1 MNEQEKLQAI
11 QNRDS
16 SYDGKFIFGVKTT
29 KIICRPGC
37 PARLPLKKNIVFFG
51 TMEEAIEKDDFEQLG
66 LDSLSL
72 YSLVDDAEQKFNVEI
87 DTDDITEINS
97 ITKIFNYIN
106 NKRNE

>member
-1 MNEQEKLQAI
+1 MQIHFDEFVI
-11 QNRDS
+11 
-16 SYDGKFIFGVKTT
+16 FICERYGIT
-29 KIICRPGC
+29 K
-37 PARLPLKKNIVFFG
+37 
-51 TMEEAIEKDDFEQLG
+51 EEAIEKDDFEQLG

>member
-1 MNEQEKLQAI
+1 MQINFDEFVI
-11 QNRDS
+11 
-16 SYDGKFIFGVKTT
+16 FICERSGIT
-29 KIICRPGC
+29 K
-37 PARLPLKKNIVFFG
+37 
-51 TMEEAIEKDDFEQLG
+51 EEAIEKDDFEQWG

>member
-1 MNEQEKLQAI
+1 MQINFDEFEI
-11 QNRDS
+11 
-16 SYDGKFIFGVKTT
+16 FICERYGIT
-29 KIICRPGC
+29 K
-37 PARLPLKKNIVFFG
+37 
-51 TMEEAIEKDDFEQLG
+51 EEAIEKDDFEQLG

>member
-1 MNEQEKLQAI
+1 PYLSHI
-11 QNRDS
+11 R
-16 SYDGKFIFGVKTT
+16 YGIT
-29 KIICRPGC
+29 K
-37 PARLPLKKNIVFFG
+37 
-51 TMEEAIEKDDFEQLG
+51 EEAIEKDDFEQLG

>member
-1 MNEQEKLQAI
+1 MGINEFVI
-11 QNRDS
+11 
-16 SYDGKFIFGVKTT
+16 FICERYGIT
-29 KIICRPGC
+29 K
-37 PARLPLKKNIVFFG
+37 
-51 TMEEAIEKDDFEQLG
+51 EEAIEKDDFEQLG